1 MRQDRL
7 HAVRVAGPAI
17 GRLGYIGV
25 LALATLVPFGFD
37 PELSQIVLRL
47 QRALE
52 PTMSASDAVD
62 GARNIVLFA
71 GWGAL
76 WAATSRSQ
84 RTLALIG
91 AGLSGVGLSIL
102 FESLQLLSITR
113 NASLLDV
120 LTNTTGALAGAT
132 AILTFTAALR
142 AARGRRS
149 FVGIPAFTFAS
160 AYFVAALLEAV
171 FPVLRQT
178 VLPGAQGGPLARLAV
193 SLQHFEVG
201 SILAIPWFDIV
212 LVAPAGA
219 FAVAALVEASRGY
232 ATAAWLTV
240 LGGSL
245 LMILAELAHGPLGQS
260 IQLGA
265 IVSHVAGLAVGAWA
279 AAWFL
284 PRLSRRL
291 RGPDRPLVLLVL
303 YAALVLLWVW
313 RPFLPDID
321 LQAIAAQLS
330 LGRLVPLRSLGDRM
344 DLYSVADV
352 AELFLL
358 FLPLGSLL
366 AVWPLERRGAW
377 SFFLPALY
385 LAIGIE
391 LGQIFLAERY
401 FDVTDILVAGSGAVI
416 GWLVTRRAGFA
427 PYGEIRQAWTIPR
440 RLDPQ

>member
-7 HAVRVAGPAI
+7 HAARIADPTI
-17 GRLGYIGV
+17 GRLAYIAV

-47 QRALE
+47 QRALQ
-52 PTMSASDAVD
+52 PSISARDAVD
-62 GARNIVLFA
+62 AARNIVLFA

-76 WAATSRSQ
+76 WAATSRSR
-84 RTLALIG
+84 RTLTVVVAAATTG
-91 AGLSGVGLSIL
+91 AGLSIL
-102 FESLQLLSITR
+102 IESLQLLSLRR
-113 NASLLDV
+113 NASVLDV
-120 LTNTTGALAGAT
+120 LTNTSGALAGGT

-149 FVGIPAFTFAS
+149 FVGIPVFTFAS
-160 AYFVAALLEAV
+160 AYLAVALLEAV
-171 FPVLRQT
+171 FPLLRQT

-193 SLQHFEVG
+193 SLEHFELG
-201 SILAIPWFDIV
+201 SILAIPWFDIA

-219 FAVAALVEASRGY
+219 FAVAALVETNRGY
-232 ATAAWLTV
+232 ATAACLTV
-240 LGGSL
+240 LGGGL
-245 LMILAELAHGPLGQS
+245 FMTLAELAHGPLGQT

-265 IVSHVAGLAVGAWA
+265 IVAHVAGLAVGVWA
-279 AAWFL
+279 AVRFL
-284 PRLSRRL
+284 PGLSRRL
-291 RGPDRPLVLLVL
+291 RGPDRPLALLVL
-303 YAALVLLWVW
+303 YAALVLLWIW
-313 RPFLPDID
+313 RPFLPEVD
-321 LQAIAAQLS
+321 LQSITAQLS
-330 LGRLVPLRSLGDRM
+330 LSRLVPLRSLGERM

-377 SFFLPALY
+377 SLFLPALY
-385 LAIGIE
+385 LAIAIE

-427 PYGEIRQAWTIPR
+427 PYGEIRQAWKIPR
-440 RLDPQ
+440 ESAP